1 MASTKL
7 QLVFLAPFLA
17 LLFSSGALGAAAAE
31 TTNNGTAAAVGGSSS
46 LASAQSGVFFSLDSF
61 GARGDGSHDD
71 APALARAWKA
81 ACASPRPAVLLVPG
95 GGKRYL
101 LSSVV
106 KLSGPCRSASVTV
119 TVQGTLVASLNRA
132 DWSGKDTRHWI
143 VFRAV
148 DGLTV
153 NGGGVIDGNGEAWW
167 KNSCKI
173 NKALASVLL
182 PYDSSDYILIV
193 NCCSLESTV
202 MT

>member
-1 MASTKL
+1 MASIRL

-17 LLFSSGALGAAAAE
+17 LLFSSGALGAAAEA
-31 TTNNGTAAAVGGSSS
+31 TNGTAGAMGGSS
-46 LASAQSGVFFSLDSF
+46 LAAAQSGVFSLDSY

-81 ACASPRPAVLLVPG
+81 ACASPLPAVVLVP

-101 LSSVV
+101 LSNVV
-106 KLSGPCRSASVTV
+106 KLPGPCKSASVTL
-119 TVQGTLVASLNRA
+119 TVQGTLVASPNRA
-132 DWSGKDTRHWI
+132 DWSDRDRRHWV

-173 NKALASVLL
+173 NKALASVLAAAL
-182 PYDSSDYILIV
+182 RFI
-193 NCCSLESTV
+193 
-202 MT
+202 